1 MAAEYMGSSLNLK
14 LDFESAKK
22 SFVGKISSNKFQI
35 FGKALLIFGGLLWL
49 IVISVQLENLRG
61 ENQSIKK
68 ENEVKLENVIEELNQ
83 KLNDTKA
90 KFEAQQKS
98 IHTKSKKLVNSY
110 FSSGNDISKVKEYFL
125 EYIRDDIYA
134 KVGDYGYF
142 FTFEKAMNYEKG
154 KKSCDKIRGHIVEFD
169 ETDPNIQEFFKALE
183 KQFGLQAGFYVGLT
197 DTETEGSFKWE
208 KSGTYYSKMPQAMSL
223 WKRGEPNNIG
233 LNEHCVVVTPLNNQ
247 NKRSLNDIRCTI
259 DHFVICQKNSY

>member
-1 MAAEYMGSSLNLK
+1 MAAEYMGSSLNLR
-14 LDFESAKK
+14 LDFESVKK
-22 SFVGKISSNKFQI
+22 SFVEKISSNKFQI
-35 FGKALLIFGGLLWL
+35 FRKAFLIFGTLLWL
-49 IVISVQLENLRG
+49 IVISVQLENLRE
-61 ENQSIKK
+61 ENNNTKK
-68 ENEVKLENVIEELNQ
+68 ENEVKVETVKEELTQ
-83 KLNDTKA
+83 KLNDTRA
-90 KFEAQQKS
+90 KFEVQQKS

-142 FTFEKAMNYEKG
+142 FAFDKAMNYERG
-154 KKSCDKIRGHIVEFD
+154 KKSCQKIRGHIVEFD

-183 KQFGLQAGFYVGLT
+183 KQFGSQAGFFVGLT

-223 WKRGEPNNIG
+223 WSRGEPNNIG
-233 LNEHCVVVTPLNNQ
+233 LNEHCAVVRPLDNQ
-247 NKRSLNDIRCTI
+247 NKRSLNDVRCTI